1 MIVKLESTDI
11 IKGAVIGV
19 IDVTILEDGPQSVG
33 EAQFVGEDYFKKL
46 KSRGIRSPS
55 KLRGKIFM

>member
-1 MIVKLESTDI
+1 MIVKLESTEK

-33 EAQFVGEDYFKKL
+33 KAQFVGDDYYKEL
-46 KSRGIRSPS
+46 QSRGIRSPS